1 MKDML
6 YSRNRQELIYNF
18 IVFLI
23 FLTLMTIILR
33 FLWNGT
39 LVKYITVLKPVD
51 TLTHTFLLALG
62 ISLFKL

>member
-39 LVKYITVLKPVD
+39 LVKHITVLKPVD
-51 TLTHTFLLALG
+51 TLTQTFLLALG

>member
-1 MKDML
+1 ML

-23 FLTLMTIILR
+23 FLTLMTVILR

-39 LVKYITVLKPVD
+39 LVKHITVLKPVD
-51 TLTHTFLLALG
+51 TLTQTFLLALG